1 MSNNHE
7 NKVMIE
13 KFLSKYGLH
22 YKDLTLIEIALTHAS
37 YANEHHTIH
46 NERLEFLGDAVLQ
59 LSTSEYIY
67 QTFQNLDEGHM
78 SKLRAAYVCEEA
90 NLTYAKEI
98 GIEKMIR
105 LGKGEEATGGRDR
118 TAILCDAFEAVLGAI
133 YLLGGLNDV
142 KKILSVV
149 VFPKIKSDEV
159 EPFVDYKSRLQEYI
173 QAEKRSILRYTLDR
187 VDGPPHK
194 RTFTMSAY
202 LDEIKLGTGVGAT
215 KKEAT
220 QNAAKEAL
228 KKLAID

>member
-1 MSNNHE
+1 MNNYRT
-7 NKVMIE
+7 NRTVIE
-13 KFLSKYGLH
+13 KFLTKYGLR
-22 YKDLTLIEIALTHAS
+22 YKDISLIETALTHAS
-37 YANEHHTIH
+37 YANEHHIPH

-59 LSTSEYIY
+59 LLTSEYIY
-67 QTFQNLDEGHM
+67 QTFQDLDEGQM

-98 GIEKMIR
+98 GIEKMIK

-133 YLLGGLNDV
+133 YLVGGLNDV
-142 KKILSVV
+142 KQILSVV
-149 VFPKIKSDEV
+149 VFPKIKSDEM
-159 EPFVDYKSRLQEYI
+159 EPFIDYKSRLQEYI
-173 QAEKRSILRYTLDR
+173 QAEKRSILQYTLDK
-187 VDGPPHK
+187 VEGPPHK
-194 RTFTMSAY
+194 RVFTMSAY
-202 LDEIKLGTGVGAT
+202 LDEFKLGTGVGAT